1 MVWAQFEFLQQTGN
15 ELNAIISQLPAP
27 GRKEKLIAK
36 GSFMGKVH
44 AGKLTILRYRSTLED
59 EEKPEKPI
67 QENDLVLPP
76 SETEIIPVPQQPVLP
91 ETPEIPESAPEPLP
105 EKESKE
111 SEINENSDEIEIP
124 EKSEDQGRPHKKTRK
139 KQYVVRRRV
148 RRYGRIIK

>member
-1 MVWAQFEFLQQTGN
+1 
-15 ELNAIISQLPAP
+15 
-27 GRKEKLIAK
+27 
-36 GSFMGKVH
+36 MGKVH

-76 SETEIIPVPQQPVLP
+76 SEPEIIPVPQQPVLP
-91 ETPEIPESAPEPLP
+91 ETPEIPEPAPEPEPLP
-105 EKESKE
+105 EKEGEE
-111 SEINENSDEIEIP
+111 SEKSEIHENSDEVEIP
-124 EKSEDQGRPHKKTRK
+124 EKSEDQGKPHKKPRK